1 MYLVAA
7 GEAAEQNPQV
17 FTQEQVLPL
26 PALSRAALRS
36 VGSPP
41 FSSRIFSSLFIA
53 AMLLSVSP
61 DERDLPR
68 APQAVP
74 VSRDASLFLKP
85 AFLGRTIARAQP
97 SELLFVCLAPSP
109 VTLPEAL
116 PCILGKVGRGGH
128 SLFAAVCGGLSQ
140 PPS

>member
-61 DERDLPR
+61 DERGLPR

-74 VSRDASLFLKP
+74 VSRDASLNVSEACFLRENYCQSSAIRI
-85 AFLGRTIARAQP
+85 AFCVSGTFSGNRA
-97 SELLFVCLAPSP
+97 
-109 VTLPEAL
+109 
-116 PCILGKVGRGGH
+116 
-128 SLFAAVCGGLSQ
+128 
-140 PPS
+140 